1 MAKTLTEHIAGNILE
16 KDMFL
21 RIGNTLINTK
31 YIVKVGLL
39 DTKSNSPYILIKM
52 IAGEDV
58 AIFRDDIEEIRKIYE
73 WILSF
78 LDVQEF
84 K

>member
-21 RIGNTLINTK
+21 KISNTLINTK

-52 IAGEDV
+52 IAGENV
-58 AIFRDDIEEIRKIYE
+58 AIFRDDIEEVHRVYE
-73 WILSF
+73 WILNF
-78 LDVQEF
+78 LDVHEF

>member
-1 MAKTLTEHIAGNILE
+1 MAKTLTERFAGNILE

-21 RIGNTLINTK
+21 KISNTLINTK

-78 LDVQEF
+78 LDVHEF

>member
-1 MAKTLTEHIAGNILE
+1 MAKTLTEHFAGNILE
-16 KDMFL
+16 KDVFL
-21 RIGNTLINTK
+21 RISNTLINTK

-58 AIFRDDIEEIRKIYE
+58 AIFRDDIEEIRKMYE

-78 LDVQEF
+78 LDVHEF

>member
-1 MAKTLTEHIAGNILE
+1 MAKTLMEHIAGNILE
-16 KDMFL
+16 KDVFL
-21 RIGNTLINTK
+21 RISNTLINTR

-39 DTKSNSPYILIKM
+39 DTKSNNPYILIKM
-52 IAGEDV
+52 IAGEDM
-58 AIFRDDIEEIRKIYE
+58 AIFRDDIEEVHRVYE

-78 LDVQEF
+78 LDVHEF

>member
-1 MAKTLTEHIAGNILE
+1 MAKTLMEHIAGNILE
-16 KDMFL
+16 KDVFL
-21 RIGNTLINTK
+21 RISNTLINTR

-39 DTKSNSPYILIKM
+39 DTKSNNPYILIKM

-58 AIFRDDIEEIRKIYE
+58 AIFRDDIEEVHRVYE

-78 LDVQEF
+78 LDVHEF

>member
-1 MAKTLTEHIAGNILE
+1 MAKTLTEYSAGNILE
-16 KDMFL
+16 KDIFL
-21 RIGNTLINTK
+21 RISNTLINTK
-31 YIVKVGLL
+31 YIVKVRLL

-58 AIFRDDIEEIRKIYE
+58 AIFRDDIEEIRKMYE

-78 LDVQEF
+78 LDVHEF

>member
-78 LDVQEF
+78 LDVHEY

>member
-16 KDMFL
+16 KDVFL
-21 RIGNTLINTK
+21 RISNTLINTR
-31 YIVKVGLL
+31 YIVNVELL
-39 DTKSNSPYILIKM
+39 DTDLSKPYILIKM
-52 IAGEDV
+52 LVGENM
-58 AIFRDDIEEIRKIYE
+58 AIFRGDIEEAHRVYE

-78 LDVQEF
+78 LDVHKF

>member
-1 MAKTLTEHIAGNILE
+1 MAKTLTEHFPGNILE
-16 KDMFL
+16 KDIFL
-21 RIGNTLINTK
+21 RISNTLINTK

-78 LDVQEF
+78 LDVHEF

>member
-1 MAKTLTEHIAGNILE
+1 MANTLTEHFAGNILE
-16 KDMFL
+16 KDIFL
-21 RIGNTLINTK
+21 RISNTLINTK

-52 IAGEDV
+52 TAGEDV

-78 LDVQEF
+78 LDVHEF

>member
-1 MAKTLTEHIAGNILE
+1 MAKTLTEHFAGNILE
-16 KDMFL
+16 KDVFL
-21 RIGNTLINTK
+21 RISNTLINTK

-52 IAGEDV
+52 TAGEDV

-78 LDVQEF
+78 LDVHEF

>member
-21 RIGNTLINTK
+21 KISNTLINTK

-78 LDVQEF
+78 LDVHEF

>member
-1 MAKTLTEHIAGNILE
+1 MAKTLTEHFAGNILE
-16 KDMFL
+16 KDVFL
-21 RIGNTLINTK
+21 RISNTLINTR

-39 DTKSNSPYILIKM
+39 DTKSNNPYILIKM
-52 IAGEDV
+52 IAGENM
-58 AIFRDDIEEIRKIYE
+58 AIFRDDIEEVHRVYE

-78 LDVQEF
+78 LDVHEF

>member
-16 KDMFL
+16 KDIFL
-21 RIGNTLINTK
+21 RISNTLINTK
-31 YIVKVGLL
+31 YIVKVRLL

-58 AIFRDDIEEIRKIYE
+58 AIFRDDIEEIRKMYE

-78 LDVQEF
+78 LDVHEF

>member
-1 MAKTLTEHIAGNILE
+1 MAKTLTEYSAGNILE
-16 KDMFL
+16 KDIFL
-21 RIGNTLINTK
+21 RISNTLINTK
-31 YIVKVGLL
+31 YIVNVELL
-39 DTKSNSPYILIKM
+39 DTDLSKPYILIKM

-58 AIFRDDIEEIRKIYE
+58 AIFRDDIEEIRKMYE

-78 LDVQEF
+78 LDVHEF

>member
-1 MAKTLTEHIAGNILE
+1 MVKTLTERFPGNILE

-21 RIGNTLINTK
+21 KISNTLINTK

-52 IAGEDV
+52 IAGEDM
-58 AIFRDDIEEIRKIYE
+58 AIFSDDIEEVHRVYE

-78 LDVQEF
+78 LDVHEF

>member
-1 MAKTLTEHIAGNILE
+1 MAKTLTEYSAGNILE
-16 KDMFL
+16 KDIFL
-21 RIGNTLINTK
+21 RISNTLINTK
-31 YIVKVGLL
+31 YIVKVRLL

-78 LDVQEF
+78 LDVHEF

>member
-1 MAKTLTEHIAGNILE
+1 MAKTLMEHIAGNILE
-16 KDMFL
+16 KDVLL
-21 RIGNTLINTK
+21 RISNTLINTR

-39 DTKSNSPYILIKM
+39 DTKSNNPYILIKM

-58 AIFRDDIEEIRKIYE
+58 AIFRDDIEEVHRVYE

-78 LDVQEF
+78 LDVHEF

>member
-1 MAKTLTEHIAGNILE
+1 MAKTLTEHITGNILE

-21 RIGNTLINTK
+21 KISNTLINTK

-39 DTKSNSPYILIKM
+39 DTKSNGPYILIKM
-52 IAGEDV
+52 TAGEDV
-58 AIFRDDIEEIRKIYE
+58 AIFRDDIEEIRKMYE

-78 LDVQEF
+78 LDVHEF

>member
-1 MAKTLTEHIAGNILE
+1 MAKTLTEHFAGNFLE
-16 KDMFL
+16 KDIFL
-21 RIGNTLINTK
+21 RISNTLINTK

-58 AIFRDDIEEIRKIYE
+58 AIFRDDIEEVHRVYE

-78 LDVQEF
+78 LDVHEF

>member
-16 KDMFL
+16 KDIFL
-21 RIGNTLINTK
+21 RISNTLINTK
-31 YIVKVGLL
+31 YIVNVELL
-39 DTKSNSPYILIKM
+39 DTDLSKPYILIKM
-52 IAGEDV
+52 IAGENV
-58 AIFRDDIEEIRKIYE
+58 AIFRDDIEEVHRVYE

-78 LDVQEF
+78 LDVYEL

>member
-1 MAKTLTEHIAGNILE
+1 MAKTLTEHFPGNILE

-21 RIGNTLINTK
+21 RISNTLINTK
-31 YIVKVGLL
+31 YIVKVELL
-39 DTKSNSPYILIKM
+39 NTDLSKPYILIKM
-52 IAGEDV
+52 IAGENV
-58 AIFRDDIEEIRKIYE
+58 AIFRDDIEEVHRVYE

-78 LDVQEF
+78 LDVHEF

>member
-1 MAKTLTEHIAGNILE
+1 MANTLTEHIVGNILE
-16 KDMFL
+16 KDVFL
-21 RIGNTLINTK
+21 RISNTLINTK

-39 DTKSNSPYILIKM
+39 DTKSNNPYILIKM
-52 IAGEDV
+52 IAGENM
-58 AIFRDDIEEIRKIYE
+58 AIFRDDIEEVHRVYE

-78 LDVQEF
+78 LDVHEF